1 MTIASAFNEIA
12 VAQGGTASKS
22 GTITGALDAL
32 TDALA
37 GSDQPA
43 PQTIEQG
50 VRMLGEHIGGGG
62 GGAALVGL
70 SVFDTGLEQVL
81 STSYGSFTANDVE
94 IELAPGYNTE
104 HQVAGLFGTVP
115 AGAAIAY
122 TLPDGKTFDFEE
134 DAPYVGFWAEGSN
147 VEDMLN
153 SSSIWSGISPM
164 QDPDQ
169 TPAFNTGALPAMLF
183 VCVKTQV

>member
-22 GTITGALDAL
+22 GTITSALDAL

-62 GGAALVGL
+62 GGADLGEKVIVKAGKTVEDFSFDLWIGDKFAASMSTDMGGVAAAAGVSLYISAASGRSGTYKIGSAAPQNLVFKTIGVAGYL
-70 SVFDTGLEQVL
+70 TCTIPVDTPE
-81 STSYGSFTANDVE
+81 
-94 IELAPGYNTE
+94 NTE
-104 HQVAGLFGTVP
+104 IIV
-115 AGAAIAY
+115 
-122 TLPDGKTFDFEE
+122 DGNF
-134 DAPYVGFWAEGSN
+134 
-147 VEDMLN
+147 
-153 SSSIWSGISPM
+153 
-164 QDPDQ
+164 
-169 TPAFNTGALPAMLF
+169 
-183 VCVKTQV
+183 

>member
-62 GGAALVGL
+62 GEDARVFVIPNGHTVALSINGSPVTL
-70 SVFDTGLEQVL
+70 TD
-81 STSYGSFTANDVE
+81 STVVRNAKEFTA
-94 IELAPGYNTE
+94 
-104 HQVAGLFGTVP
+104 P
-115 AGAAIAY
+115 AGS
-122 TLPDGKTFDFEE
+122 L
-134 DAPYVGFWAEGSN
+134 VN
-147 VEDMLN
+147 VETDSDSLGVMVYATLQDIIDDGDYIAAFFPEKGRHTVMITN
-153 SSSIWSGISPM
+153 LSSIS
-164 QDPDQ
+164 
-169 TPAFNTGALPAMLF
+169 L
-183 VCVKTQV
+183 

>member
-1 MTIASAFNEIA
+1 MTIAKAFNDIA

-62 GGAALVGL
+62 GGSYSIAVDSHVEHGTFEFYNTVWDESESNYIPTGDPVNILQGGAVAAALSKPDAGYSL
-70 SVFDTGLEQVL
+70 ADGTAELG
-81 STSYGSFTANDVE
+81 THSYD
-94 IELAPGYNTE
+94 
-104 HQVAGLFGTVP
+104 FG
-115 AGAAIAY
+115 
-122 TLPDGKTFDFEE
+122 
-134 DAPYVGFWAEGSN
+134 
-147 VEDMLN
+147 
-153 SSSIWSGISPM
+153 
-164 QDPDQ
+164 
-169 TPAFNTGALPAMLF
+169 FNTTYTGADYWYFIMPNEE
-183 VCVKTQV
+183 CVFSGRFTED

>member
-1 MTIASAFNEIA
+1 MTIAKAFNDIA

-62 GGAALVGL
+62 SVDLGAKVLVKAGETVEDFGFELFIGNTFAASMGTNIGGVAAAAG
-70 SVFDTGLEQVL
+70 
-81 STSYGSFTANDVE
+81 TSLYISA
-94 IELAPGYNTE
+94 APGKSGTYQIGSAAPQDLVFKTIGDAGYLTFTIPADTPEGTE
-104 HQVAGLFGTVP
+104 IIV
-115 AGAAIAY
+115 
-122 TLPDGKTFDFEE
+122 DGNF
-134 DAPYVGFWAEGSN
+134 
-147 VEDMLN
+147 
-153 SSSIWSGISPM
+153 
-164 QDPDQ
+164 
-169 TPAFNTGALPAMLF
+169 
-183 VCVKTQV
+183 

>member
-1 MTIASAFNEIA
+1 MTIAAAFNDIA

-62 GGAALVGL
+62 GTFSGTNYCYNKSGSPVTVWAYASPQADGFVTNSAIENGLAAPIAVGAYVGIIDVDNGAAVAYYDDDTESVGAFIEKTATVEFDGDNIDLYKVPTQTGETYICVALNL
-70 SVFDTGLEQVL
+70 S
-81 STSYGSFTANDVE
+81 
-94 IELAPGYNTE
+94 
-104 HQVAGLFGTVP
+104 
-115 AGAAIAY
+115 
-122 TLPDGKTFDFEE
+122 
-134 DAPYVGFWAEGSN
+134 
-147 VEDMLN
+147 
-153 SSSIWSGISPM
+153 
-164 QDPDQ
+164 
-169 TPAFNTGALPAMLF
+169 
-183 VCVKTQV
+183 

>member
-43 PQTIEQG
+43 PQTIEAG

-62 GGAALVGL
+62 SADIGAK
-70 SVFDTGLEQVL
+70 VF
-81 STSYGSFTANDVE
+81 
-94 IELAPGYNTE
+94 IK
-104 HQVAGLFGTVP
+104 AG
-115 AGAAIAY
+115 
-122 TLPDGKTFDFEE
+122 E
-134 DAPYVGFWAEGSN
+134 N
-147 VEDMLN
+147 VEDF
-153 SSSIWSGISPM
+153 SFDIWVGDKFTASMNTDIGGVAVAAGVSLYIGAASGRSGTYKIGSAAP
-164 QDPDQ
+164 QNLVFKTIGVAGYLTCTIPVD
-169 TPAFNTGALPAMLF
+169 TPENTEIIVDGNF
-183 VCVKTQV
+183 

>member
-12 VAQGGTASKS
+12 VANGGTASKS

-62 GGAALVGL
+62 GGSYSITVESHVEHGTFEFYNTVWNESESTYTPTGDPVNTLQGGAVAAALAKPA
-70 SVFDTGLEQVL
+70 TGYSLADGTAEL
-81 STSYGSFTANDVE
+81 GTHSYNFGF
-94 IELAPGYNTE
+94 NT
-104 HQVAGLFGTVP
+104 T
-115 AGAAIAY
+115 
-122 TLPDGKTFDFEE
+122 
-134 DAPYVGFWAEGSN
+134 
-147 VEDMLN
+147 
-153 SSSIWSGISPM
+153 
-164 QDPDQ
+164 
-169 TPAFNTGALPAMLF
+169 NTGADYWYF
-183 VCVKTQV
+183 VMPNEECVFSGNFIKD

>member
-62 GGAALVGL
+62 GGGDDAR
-70 SVFDTGLEQVL
+70 VFVYLNGHTGTF
-81 STSYGSFTANDVE
+81 SINGSPVTLTDSADVSNAKEFTA
-94 IELAPGYNTE
+94 
-104 HQVAGLFGTVP
+104 P
-115 AGAAIAY
+115 AGSVVNVDSDTE
-122 TLPDGKTFDFEE
+122 TLDTAVYATLQDIIDDGDYITALKVMD
-134 DAPYVGFWAEGSN
+134 GFHAVVITNFSTIT
-147 VEDMLN
+147 L
-153 SSSIWSGISPM
+153 
-164 QDPDQ
+164 
-169 TPAFNTGALPAMLF
+169 
-183 VCVKTQV
+183 

>member
-62 GGAALVGL
+62 
-70 SVFDTGLEQVL
+70 S
-81 STSYGSFTANDVE
+81 
-94 IELAPGYNTE
+94 
-104 HQVAGLFGTVP
+104 AGLGEIVLVK
-115 AGAAIAY
+115 AG
-122 TLPDGKTFDFEE
+122 K
-134 DAPYVGFWAEGSN
+134 N
-147 VEDMLN
+147 VEDFGFELWIGDNYAASMYADAGGVGVAAGASVYI
-153 SSSIWSGISPM
+153 SSTESGSGTYKIGSAAP
-164 QDPDQ
+164 QNLVFKKVGSTGYLTCTIPAD
-169 TPAFNTGALPAMLF
+169 TPKNTEIIIDGSF
-183 VCVKTQV
+183 

>member
-1 MTIASAFNEIA
+1 MTIASAFNDIA

-62 GGAALVGL
+62 GGGEITAENAVYVQYSGQDDICLAAGTLVAKMKIYYKLYKWNDGEGT
-70 SVFDTGLEQVL
+70 SKTEVEPIDTIDIIGDLWNVYRL
-81 STSYGSFTANDVE
+81 DYNKFTYEFVE
-94 IELAPGYNTE
+94 I
-104 HQVAGLFGTVP
+104 
-115 AGAAIAY
+115 
-122 TLPDGKTFDFEE
+122 
-134 DAPYVGFWAEGSN
+134 S
-147 VEDMLN
+147 
-153 SSSIWSGISPM
+153 
-164 QDPDQ
+164 
-169 TPAFNTGALPAMLF
+169 
-183 VCVKTQV
+183 

>member
-1 MTIASAFNEIA
+1 MTIAKAFNDIA

-62 GGAALVGL
+62 GTFSGTNYCHNKFGSPITVWAYASPQADGFVSCGAVESGLATPIAVGAYVGLIAVGNGAAVAYYDDSTESVGAFIEKAAT
-70 SVFDTGLEQVL
+70 VEFDGDNIDL
-81 STSYGSFTANDVE
+81 YR
-94 IELAPGYNTE
+94 
-104 HQVAGLFGTVP
+104 VP
-115 AGAAIAY
+115 AQTGETYICVA
-122 TLPDGKTFDFEE
+122 
-134 DAPYVGFWAEGSN
+134 
-147 VEDMLN
+147 LN
-153 SSSIWSGISPM
+153 S
-164 QDPDQ
+164 
-169 TPAFNTGALPAMLF
+169 
-183 VCVKTQV
+183 

>member
-62 GGAALVGL
+62 GGADLGAKVLVKAGETVKDFSFDL
-70 SVFDTGLEQVL
+70 WIDDKFAASMSTDMGGVAAAAGVSLYISAASGRSGTYKIGSAASQDLVFKTIGAAGYLTCTIPADTPEN
-81 STSYGSFTANDVE
+81 TEIIIDGSF
-94 IELAPGYNTE
+94 
-104 HQVAGLFGTVP
+104 
-115 AGAAIAY
+115 
-122 TLPDGKTFDFEE
+122 
-134 DAPYVGFWAEGSN
+134 
-147 VEDMLN
+147 
-153 SSSIWSGISPM
+153 
-164 QDPDQ
+164 
-169 TPAFNTGALPAMLF
+169 
-183 VCVKTQV
+183 